1 MCRARAQGIAAEL
14 PRKLPKPAKPTR
26 LGIAYLAR
34 RADGAVLLETRPDR
48 GLLGGMLGWPGTDW
62 AETEPQD
69 APPLVAR
76 WHDPGL
82 EVRHTFTH
90 FHLRL
95 RVLLAHVPND
105 ALPHRGTFHPRA
117 TFRPASLPTVM
128 RKAWDL
134 AQGAWPQD

>member
-1 MCRARAQGIAAEL
+1 
-14 PRKLPKPAKPTR
+14 

-62 AETEPQD
+62 AEAAPQD
-69 APPLVAR
+69 APPLPAH
-76 WHDPGL
+76 WHDPSL

-95 RVLLAHVPND
+95 ALRLAIVPAD
-105 ALPHRGTFHPRA
+105 AAPDRGMFHDRA
-117 TFRPASLPTVM
+117 TFRPSSLPTVM

-134 AQGAWPQD
+134 AQGAWPED